1 MKQRYSA
8 IQCGRKIALL
18 FLVTVI
24 FSCDTKVSQIW
35 IVHVP
40 SLGLLN
46 IFYKSLDFLSFH
58 QIIIKF

>member
-24 FSCDTKVSQIW
+24 FSCDTKVSKI
-35 IVHVP
+35 
-40 SLGLLN
+40 
-46 IFYKSLDFLSFH
+46 
-58 QIIIKF
+58 